1 MIWAATLLALLAPAA
16 ALTTPQLRERSIY
29 QVTDRFERPDGAVAP
44 CDPAERRYCGGGW
57 KGIERQL
64 PYIQGMGFDTGEHV
78 RCRWLTQCGSAPWS
92 PTSTVS
98 PARRATTV
106 CCVYVRADARLLGL

>member
-29 QVTDRFERPDGAVAP
+29 QVITDRFERPDGAVAP
-44 CDPAERRYCGGGW
+44 CNPAERKYCGGGW

-92 PTSTVS
+92 PTSTAS
-98 PARRATTV
+98 QARRATTV
-106 CCVYVRADARLLGL
+106 CGVCVRAR